1 MEKRHTLVDNAA
13 EKRYELDLGDGMAL
27 AEYVLGHGLIVLTH
41 TEVPPKYEG
50 RGIGKELVQGVL
62 EVWLLH
68 ADQRLN
74 ALISSDQRATL
85 ISVDSMAYS
94 ILMIPASPFVGAVGD
109 LFGQAGAGLAL
120 LGVLTAAS
128 GAAVL
133 AKRRS

>member
-1 MEKRHTLVDNAA
+1 MERKHTLIDNAA

-85 ISVDSMAYS
+85 ISVDS
-94 ILMIPASPFVGAVGD
+94 IC
-109 LFGQAGAGLAL
+109 L
-120 LGVLTAAS
+120 LYTSDAADE
-128 GAAVL
+128 
-133 AKRRS
+133 

>member
-1 MEKRHTLVDNAA
+1 MFPTFWCSNCLGSAA
-13 EKRYELDLGDGMAL
+13 M
-27 AEYVLGHGLIVLTH
+27 
-41 TEVPPKYEG
+41 PPMCCLPC
-50 RGIGKELVQGVL
+50 RSCRISGV
-62 EVWLLH
+62 
-68 ADQRLN
+68 N
-74 ALISSDQRATL
+74 L

>member
-1 MEKRHTLVDNAA
+1 MEKKHTLVDNAA
-13 EKRYELDLGDGMAL
+13 EKRYELDLGDDIAL
-27 AEYVLGHGLIVLTH
+27 AEYVLGRGLIVLTH

-120 LGVLTAAS
+120 LGVLTAVS

>member
-1 MEKRHTLVDNAA
+1 MERKHTLVDNAA

-94 ILMIPASPFVGAVGD
+94 VLMIPASPFVGAVGD

>member
-1 MEKRHTLVDNAA
+1 MVDNAA

-94 ILMIPASPFVGAVGD
+94 VLMIPASPFVGAVGD